1 MNQEFKGQGVVL
13 LMSGPSGAGKS
24 TICHQLMA
32 EYPELAFS
40 ISCTTRE
47 PREGEVDGKDYF
59 FVSVDEFKERIA
71 HNEFLEYAEVHG
83 NYYGTL
89 KSEVA
94 DRLLKGQSVL
104 IDIDVQGQRLVRQAI
119 ADNDLLTK
127 ATTYLFVSPPSYSEL
142 ETRLRGRGTETEER
156 ILKRLG
162 NAAGEMAAWQEYD
175 YLIVND
181 NLDKAVSELRS
192 LFLAQKL
199 QTPLL
204 TAPEGWPNV

>member
-1 MNQEFKGQGVVL
+1 MSQKFQGQGVVL

-24 TICHQLMA
+24 TICQQLMA

-47 PREGEVDGKDYF
+47 PREGEVDAKDYF
-59 FVSVDEFKERIA
+59 FVSVDDFKERIA
-71 HNEFLEYAEVHG
+71 HGEFLEYAEVHG

-119 ADNDLLTK
+119 ADDELLTK
-127 ATTYLFVSPPSYSEL
+127 ATTYLFVSPPSYGEL
-142 ETRLRGRGTETEER
+142 ESRLRGRGTETEER

-175 YLIVND
+175 YLIVHD
-181 NLDKAVSELRS
+181 DLDKAVSELRS
-192 LFLAQKL
+192 LFLTQKL

-204 TAPEGWPNV
+204 TAPEAWPK